1 MPEERAEGRCVMPL
15 KKLSD
20 VERTCKNCRHD
31 DADVDTC
38 GSCDR
43 GWSGGEISAPRV
55 DNWVEAGWSVRK
67 RADERVAELE
77 AAITAYL
84 EEGGCEHPAKCIED
98 GVEII
103 ACAERGLCEALYGKG
118 GA

>member
-1 MPEERAEGRCVMPL
+1 MGTTKTCEEAMAEYIGC
-15 KKLSD
+15 
-20 VERTCKNCRHD
+20 EC
-31 DADVDTC
+31 DAL
-38 GSCDR
+38 R
-43 GWSGGEISAPRV
+43 RRI
-55 DNWVEAGWSVRK
+55 
-67 RADERVAELE
+67 AELE